1 MRQSAWFILSQNEL
15 FNRNLKKKK
24 LWKSW
29 KVNKGLNWMTLGC
42 HSVIQPNPRV
52 PFLGEGG
59 RWKRKCFVILSLTPL
74 LQPSCRKFCFHPV
87 SKKVTSSQ
95 YLYFPQ
101 VVGWFYL
108 YIFLLFLCGRYL
120 MKKEGLIF
128 NSQAKADISDM
139 GRIEEL
145 RCFSRFVEVKAAN
158 ISSLFL
164 LVSSN
169 VFFYWENFV
178 QQVKDIFFMHI
189 LKILTFISELK
200 SKLELALFR

>member
-1 MRQSAWFILSQNEL
+1 
-15 FNRNLKKKK
+15 
-24 LWKSW
+24 
-29 KVNKGLNWMTLGC
+29 
-42 HSVIQPNPRV
+42 
-52 PFLGEGG
+52 
-59 RWKRKCFVILSLTPL
+59 
-74 LQPSCRKFCFHPV
+74 
-87 SKKVTSSQ
+87 
-95 YLYFPQ
+95 
-101 VVGWFYL
+101 
-108 YIFLLFLCGRYL
+108 

-178 QQVKDIFFMHI
+178 QQVKDTFVMHL
-189 LKILTFISELK
+189 LKNFTAKNFDIYFWIEIKIGIGS
-200 SKLELALFR
+200 F

>member
-1 MRQSAWFILSQNEL
+1 
-15 FNRNLKKKK
+15 
-24 LWKSW
+24 
-29 KVNKGLNWMTLGC
+29 
-42 HSVIQPNPRV
+42 
-52 PFLGEGG
+52 
-59 RWKRKCFVILSLTPL
+59 
-74 LQPSCRKFCFHPV
+74 
-87 SKKVTSSQ
+87 
-95 YLYFPQ
+95 
-101 VVGWFYL
+101 
-108 YIFLLFLCGRYL
+108 

-178 QQVKDIFFMHI
+178 QQVKDTFVMHI
-189 LKILTFISELK
+189 LEIFTAKNFDIFSELK